1 MLFCLFSFLL
11 SHPIFF
17 LDCQNNNHNNR
28 GFSWIGAHYLYMIVA
43 FTVLHS
49 HSNHFRKSKIS
60 ENNTKQTQLWS
71 WWKWVYLGSGF
82 IIKCMITLLIELF
95 NGNVSII
102 YLYTSMALGYETA
115 VQKAYMIFVKWKK
128 TTKTMNG
135 KQNVN

>member
-1 MLFCLFSFLL
+1 
-11 SHPIFF
+11 
-17 LDCQNNNHNNR
+17 
-28 GFSWIGAHYLYMIVA
+28 
-43 FTVLHS
+43 
-49 HSNHFRKSKIS
+49 
-60 ENNTKQTQLWS
+60 
-71 WWKWVYLGSGF
+71 
-82 IIKCMITLLIELF
+82 MITLLIELF